1 MVLMGLI
8 FGFIMGLIFVL
19 FSFGLIEV
27 CVRYS
32 MVVGEIKEF
41 SGKVYKG
48 VLSVKNIDYYVVFYI
63 DFS

>member
-48 VLSVKNIDYYVVFYI
+48 VLSLKNIEIFI
-63 DFS
+63 I